1 MKISKLLATA
11 VLMCLAAC
19 AVKDDKASKVALHA
33 NNDGAPTG
41 EVSSKVL
48 PGGQP
53 GKVNIMGVL
62 VVDDAEK
69 GGKTLKSGISL
80 NLMGGKALDGKVAE
94 VTAKPQDSLSQN
106 QNQKDTDVEKAE
118 TESTYLNVG
127 CSEDQ
132 IDKTYTNG
140 LTAKELG
147 DVKDATS
154 VRMTAKVVFICGNVG
169 LRTISAAI
177 KADKLILDSVN
188 LVNMVAAGAVDV
200 AANSL
205 VLKGQN
211 RIGTMGVDTA
221 GEVVDAPIL
230 NMNVI
235 KDVTGDGTLMLT
247 SQGGNVIS
255 AVEDAAK
262 SKDTSAE
269 KLQRIHDKNEEAQ
282 MKSGA
287 KVAADSDSEAD
298 SDKE

>member
-11 VLMCLAAC
+11 VLMSLAAC

-53 GKVNIMGVL
+53 GKINIMGAL
-62 VVDDAEK
+62 VAED
-69 GGKTLKSGISL
+69 GKTLKTGISI

-94 VTAKPQDSLSQN
+94 VATKQPELGQVQVDGDVDQAAK
-106 QNQKDTDVEKAE
+106 
-118 TESTYLNVG
+118 ESTYLNVG
-127 CSEDQ
+127 CVEDD

-140 LTAKELG
+140 LEAKALA

-154 VRMTAKVVFICGNVG
+154 VKLTAKVVFICGNVG
-169 LRTISAAI
+169 LKTISAAI
-177 KADKLILDSVN
+177 KADKLILNNVN
-188 LVNMVAAGAVDV
+188 LVNMVAAGALDI
-200 AANSL
+200 AANSV

-211 RIGTMGVDTA
+211 RLGTMGADSA
-221 GEVVDAPIL
+221 GEVVEAPVL
-230 NMNVI
+230 NINVI
-235 KDVTGDGTLMLT
+235 KEVTGDGTLMLT

-255 AVEDAAK
+255 AAEDVAK
-262 SKDTSAE
+262 SSDTSAE
-269 KLQRIHDKNEEAQ
+269 KLQRLHDKKEEAE
-282 MKSGA
+282 MKARSQTA
-287 KVAADSDSEAD
+287 TQTQTNSEAGADKD

>member
-80 NLMGGKALDGKVAE
+80 NLLGGKALDGKVAE
-94 VTAKPQDSLSQN
+94 VTAKPQDSLGQN
-106 QNQKDTDVEKAE
+106 QLDSDVEIAAK
-118 TESTYLNVG
+118 ESSYLNVG

-169 LRTISAAI
+169 LRTISLAI

-211 RIGTMGVDTA
+211 RIGTMGADAA
-221 GEVVDAPIL
+221 GEVVDAPVL
-230 NMNVI
+230 NVNVI

-282 MKSGA
+282 MKVSA
-287 KVAADSDSEAD
+287 QASAESNSDADA
-298 SDKE
+298 DKE